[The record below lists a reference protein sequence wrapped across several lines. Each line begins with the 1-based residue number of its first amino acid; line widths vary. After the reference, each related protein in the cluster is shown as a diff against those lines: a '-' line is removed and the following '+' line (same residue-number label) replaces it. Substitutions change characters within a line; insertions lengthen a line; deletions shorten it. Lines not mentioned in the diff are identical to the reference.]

1 MENYNANPYT
11 AQVIAQSREP
21 SKAPAPKRT
30 FPLTIGLRTY
40 FSEEEFQKALNDFL
54 AWKAHK
60 QSKRARRKG
69 G

>member
-1 MENYNANPYT
+1 MIKNETKMSYENQFKTT
-11 AQVIAQSREP
+11 ALT
-21 SKAPAPKRT
+21 APKRT